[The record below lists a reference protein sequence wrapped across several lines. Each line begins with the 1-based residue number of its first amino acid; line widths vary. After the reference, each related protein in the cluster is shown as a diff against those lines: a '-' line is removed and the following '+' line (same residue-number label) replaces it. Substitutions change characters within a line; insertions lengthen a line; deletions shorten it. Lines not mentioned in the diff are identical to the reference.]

1 MPTKKELQKQINSI
15 KETIKSDYISYIF
28 LKNRVGFIEECF
40 CCKAVNNMETIKKG
54 DTLNPNLYSIVFLK
68 DGVPVS
74 PQIDMTGFYEY
85 KTKTLGVSLDTSDR
99 LHIAKMNG
107 ITDFTHYVL
116 PHSLKLNPDSLEG
129 MDVKTLKWCQFNP
142 KTFEIIPS
150 ELKESDLCCEKQLHK
165 EIIKHIGYYGF
176 YVCES
181 INKDTEKYELNSH
194 DNLIELLLSF
204 NTISLF
210 VTYFRSAYRET
221 IAKRYKIERIEQL
234 DFLLLNGR
242 IGGLIERCKNNQSGL
257 NQL

>member
-150 ELKESDLCCEKQLHK
+150 ELKDCNLNINEARLEFQEWILNNKDKDWELFFEDKEVDKSLQLSLYASPLCFTSRVWDCLYYEAYIAKNPFNHEWMK
-165 EIIKHIGYYGF
+165 KNGYYP
-176 YVCES
+176 
-181 INKDTEKYELNSH
+181 D
-194 DNLIELLLSF
+194 
-204 NTISLF
+204 
-210 VTYFRSAYRET
+210 
-221 IAKRYKIERIEQL
+221 
-234 DFLLLNGR
+234 
-242 IGGLIERCKNNQSGL
+242 
-257 NQL
+257 

>member
-85 KTKTLGVSLDTSDR
+85 KTKTLGVSLDTWDR
-99 LHIAKMNG
+99 LHVAKMNG

-116 PHSLKLNPDSLEG
+116 PHSLKLTPDSLEG
-129 MDVKTLKWCQFNP
+129 MDVKTLKWVQFNP
-142 KTFEIIPS
+142 KTFEIQSTVSNNVNDPNFDINEARS
-150 ELKESDLCCEKQLHK
+150 EFNKWLNNNKEKDWTLFFKDK
-165 EIIKHIGYYGF
+165 EVSESFRNSLYASPLGFISRVWDCLYY
-176 YVCES
+176 E
-181 INKDTEKYELNSH
+181 
-194 DNLIELLLSF
+194 
-204 NTISLF
+204 
-210 VTYFRSAYRET
+210 TY
-221 IAKRYKIERIEQL
+221 IAKNPSNHEWMKRMAINP
-234 DFLLLNGR
+234 D
-242 IGGLIERCKNNQSGL
+242 
-257 NQL
+257 